1 MLASPTA
8 RFLLALLLAWPLS
21 SWAADED
28 GPLDLGTT
36 EKVEV
41 RLVTVQVL
49 VLDRKNRTVPGLTA
63 EDFDVTV
70 DGTPVPVDT
79 LDVSCPAGMAED
91 PKPVSP
97 SAAREGPPAGS
108 TERRIVL
115 AFDYFHINMNQET
128 REEAL
133 TGALRTLRS
142 RAAPGDEI
150 MVVAFANGV
159 RIEQPFT
166 KDHDEVIRTLARMR
180 RDITLYGGYYFHTTE
195 LQLFASLEGLL
206 TVLATVPQPKAV
218 VLFTAGPGPGTD
230 FYDLHYR
237 RIAALATG
245 AATAIYPVNAEGLV
259 PGGIRFT

>member
-1 MLASPTA
+1 MG
-8 RFLLALLLAWPLS
+8 
-21 SWAADED
+21 ED
-28 GPLDLGTT
+28 KPIDMGTT

-79 LDVSCPAGMAED
+79 LDVSCPLGMAED
-91 PKPVSP
+91 PKAA
-97 SAAREGPPAGS
+97 SASAVRQAPTAGPA
-108 TERRIVL
+108 ERRIVL
-115 AFDYFHINMNQET
+115 VFDYFHVNMSQET

-133 TGALRTLRS
+133 TGAVRMVRS

-166 KDHDEVIRTLARMR
+166 KDHDEVLGTLARMR
-180 RDITLYGGYYFHTTE
+180 RDTTLYAGYYFHTTE
-195 LQLFASLEGLL
+195 HQLFGSLEGLL
-206 TVLATVPQPKAV
+206 TVLATVPQPKAL
-218 VLFTAGPGPGTD
+218 VLFTAGPGPGTG
-230 FYDLHYR
+230 FYDLSYR
-237 RIAALATG
+237 KIAALASS
-245 AATAIYPVNAEGLV
+245 AATVIYPVNTEGLV
-259 PGGIRFT
+259 PGMRFT